1 MFPWEAVDLSPLVD
15 RNGFE
20 EPPVREVPSLLSML
34 RVRRNTFKAGSMV
47 GRFVEM
53 IPAAISI
60 AVQPTVGA
68 RV

>member
-1 MFPWEAVDLSPLVD
+1 MFPWEAVDLSLVD